1 MAHVSIFRGGRRE
14 GVFHL
19 PEKPVLIGRADGV
32 DIQLLDSRVSRRHA
46 VIRESVAGYIIQDLD
61 TKNGTF
67 VNDEAIERS
76 LLFHSDS
83 VEIGGYT
90 LKFLEDQDEASA
102 PSGASGA
109 LPPPDEGLRVP
120 EDLRER
126 GSNPRARTAQSL
138 QGAPPER
145 VNRLDRD
152 REREREEAGRRAR
165 AAVSAATRGAR
176 SPTGEVPVVEAPGAG
191 TARESRSS
199 LSLDFSLS
207 EFDSGG
213 GDPDPAPPGTARQ
226 RAPDLR
232 QEAQQP
238 HEVQSPHSTGRPE
251 IREFR
256 QGGGGV
262 RFLPEEGTTSCG
274 FEFEDDVLLP
284 DEGIGTLFTVR
295 RRGNQ
300 MVVRSGSSLRPVLL
314 NGSPVVSA
322 EAFPGDVFEVG
333 GRVFEIHITVGSEP
347 GVVPS
352 AETRLG
358 IDSRAIEDSL
368 RRRKAEA
375 MALLGVEGG
384 IPRYPSPTAE
394 VLQAAAPGGRPS
406 ARPGSTHGAADGV
419 HALAET
425 QPIPAELLEEDDEW
439 IAESLP
445 GQFGVS
451 AVEATLESPPMVHE
465 PLLIEGASASDV
477 YPISDGEPPPTL
489 DDPGE
494 APRAA
499 WADDWLMP
507 GAGGRTSSEEAERMS
522 AGQDSGRRKRAKLGS
537 SSKLPQ
543 QSFLPPAK
551 HSDE

>member
-102 PSGASGA
+102 PPGASSA
-109 LPPPDEGLRVP
+109 PPPPGDELRVP

-138 QGAPPER
+138 QGTPPKR

-152 REREREEAGRRAR
+152 RAREEAGRRAR

-213 GDPDPAPPGTARQ
+213 GDPDYAPPGTARQ

-232 QEAQQP
+232 LEAQKS
-238 HEVQSPHSTGRPE
+238 HEVQSAHSTGRPE

-284 DEGIGTLFTVR
+284 DEGVGTLFTVR

-333 GRVFEIHITVGSEP
+333 GRVFEIHITVGNEP

-375 MALLGVEGG
+375 MAVLGVQGG

-394 VLQAAAPGGRPS
+394 VLQAAAPGGRRS
-406 ARPGSTHGAADGV
+406 SRPGSTAGAADGV

-425 QPIPAELLEEDDEW
+425 QPMPTELLEEDDEW

-445 GQFGVS
+445 DQFGVS

-465 PLLIEGASASDV
+465 PLLIEGESASDV
-477 YPISDGEPPPTL
+477 YLISEGEPPPTV

-507 GAGGRTSSEEAERMS
+507 RAGVRTSSEETERIS
-522 AGQDSGRRKRAKLGS
+522 AGQDSGRRKRTKLGS

-543 QSFLPPAK
+543 QSFLPPVT